1 MNQRVVESNQEDQK
15 RKQQPEGYIIK
26 DIRNL
31 FKLIE
36 ENDVIKDRIIRDIR
50 NLFEKEENCLKPLRV
65 GNFYSNNYNECESSG
80 DRNKTLLI
88 KEYLDQIRAYLKDII
103 IKLKKC
109 NTSKIQLKLAV
120 NFMSSKDTD
129 EVRIMY

>member
-50 NLFEKEENCLKPLRV
+50 NLFEKEENCLKPLRLV
-65 GNFYSNNYNECESSG
+65 IFIVTIIMNVKVVVIE
-80 DRNKTLLI
+80 I
-88 KEYLDQIRAYLKDII
+88 KHY
-103 IKLKKC
+103 
-109 NTSKIQLKLAV
+109 
-120 NFMSSKDTD
+120 
-129 EVRIMY
+129 